1 LKRAIRGILIFS
13 SAAMGLYHVPGG
25 EIPLYVTMIL
35 LFAGLTTAEA
45 FIPERRLHA
54 LLQLAQI
61 GMAYWLVDRFGAA
74 LVFLSLSCSLG
85 YLDSVS
91 GVRRASFRA
100 LYIGAHLFSMNI
112 AWLGQAAP
120 DPITVLNANLA
131 LILTIA
137 LLSMLKKSER
147 KHIEHTLDYDEL
159 RRQHFELD
167 EARERIASFAAR
179 IEEEA
184 QEEERVRIAR
194 KLHDDIGH
202 RLIRIK
208 MMMEAAL
215 RILPSERERATGMLE
230 QIREQLTASME
241 EVRLSVKKVSPTSRA
256 EREYAL
262 DRLLEETVQEAGIE
276 TSFSTQ
282 GIPYPLYPSY
292 RIALYQNARE
302 ALTNALRHGEP
313 DFIQMTLIYAA
324 DSIALNIR
332 NGKTAPADFPSCSDA
347 TPIEFRPGM
356 GIQGMKERTR
366 LLGGELA
373 IEPGPPF
380 TVRTQLPIRGKT
392 QEF

>member
-1 LKRAIRGILIFS
+1 MLIFS
-13 SAAMGLYHVPGG
+13 SAAMGLYTVQGG
-25 EIPLYVTMIL
+25 EITFYVTIVL

-45 FIPERRLHA
+45 FVSERRLHA

-61 GMAYWLVDRFGAA
+61 SMAYWLVDRFGAA

-91 GVRRASFRA
+91 GVRRSTFRF
-100 LYIGAHLFSMNI
+100 LYLFAHLLSMNI
-112 AWLGQAAP
+112 AWINHTAP
-120 DPITVLNANLA
+120 DPVTVLNANLA
-131 LILTIA
+131 FILTIA
-137 LLSMLKKSER
+137 LLLILKKSER
-147 KHIEHTLDYDEL
+147 QHVEHTLHYDEL

-167 EARERIASFAAR
+167 EARERITSFAAR

-184 QEEERVRIAR
+184 QEEERIRIAR

-241 EVRLSVKKVSPTSRA
+241 EIRLSVKKVSPTSRA

-262 DRLLEETVQEAGIE
+262 DRLLEETGQESNIE

-282 GIPYPLYPSY
+282 GIPYALYPSY
-292 RIALYQNARE
+292 RVALYQNARE
-302 ALTNALRHGEP
+302 ALTNALRHGQP

-324 DSIALNIR
+324 DSITMNIY
-332 NGKTAPADFPSCSDA
+332 NGKTVLADSPSCSD
-347 TPIEFRPGM
+347 TPRLELRPGM

-366 LLGGELA
+366 LLGGELT

-380 TVRTQLPIRGKT
+380 AVCTKLPIRGNPK
-392 QEF
+392 EF